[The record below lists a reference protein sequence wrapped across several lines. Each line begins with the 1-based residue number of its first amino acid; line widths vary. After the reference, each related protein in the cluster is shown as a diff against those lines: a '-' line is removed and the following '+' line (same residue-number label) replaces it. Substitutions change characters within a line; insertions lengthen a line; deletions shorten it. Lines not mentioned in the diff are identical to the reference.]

1 MLLLTAL
8 SRCAVPGRW
17 VGLLLIGPLL
27 LGADDHQ
34 YLGEIEAEAQRQA
47 ATLITGPAAPELGP
61 AATDAGD
68 RVAAGLDQPA
78 FEQALRTHLP
88 GTYAFYQQLSV
99 PNRQKVYVAYQQDNR
114 LTAIS
119 RQIVKLT
126 SGKP

>member
-8 SRCAVPGRW
+8 SRVATPSRR

-27 LGADDHQ
+27 LGADDQ
-34 YLGEIEAEAQRQA
+34 YLREIEAEAQRQA

-61 AATDAGD
+61 AATDASD

-99 PNRQKVYVAYQQDNR
+99 PNRQQVYVTYQQDNR

>member
-1 MLLLTAL
+1 
-8 SRCAVPGRW
+8 
-17 VGLLLIGPLL
+17 
-27 LGADDHQ
+27 
-34 YLGEIEAEAQRQA
+34 
-47 ATLITGPAAPELGP
+47 
-61 AATDAGD
+61 
-68 RVAAGLDQPA
+68 
-78 FEQALRTHLP
+78 LP